1 MGMCV
6 NRAIPKPQEN
16 PVLALTMTYLIAEN
30 VTVDYPILDVSHR
43 SFKKDAL
50 SWVTGGRIGET
61 QHHHLRIRALED
73 VSIDIQPGQRIGL
86 LGHNGSGKSTF
97 LKVMAKVYW
106 PTLGTLKSVGKVT
119 SLLDLTLGMEVEATG
134 YENIYLRGAIL
145 GVKPAQVKQTIKDI
159 AEFSGLGDYLRLP
172 LRTYSS
178 GMLVR
183 LGFSISTAFPA
194 DIILMDEWLGVGDA
208 QFQEQA
214 NNRLNEMTANASI
227 LVLASHSPELI
238 YGVCNRCIR
247 LEHGK
252 IVEDFPIGSSP

>member
-1 MGMCV
+1 M
-6 NRAIPKPQEN
+6 A
-16 PVLALTMTYLIAEN
+16 YLIAEG
-30 VTVDYPILDVSHR
+30 VTVDYPILDVGRR

-50 SWVTGGRIGET
+50 SWVTGGRIGENAS
-61 QHHHLRIRALED
+61 HHLSIRALD
-73 VSIDIQPGQRIGL
+73 DIHLEIRPGEKLGL
-86 LGHNGSGKSTF
+86 LGHNGSGKSTL
-97 LKVMAKVYW
+97 LKVMANVYW
-106 PTLGTLKSVGKVT
+106 PTLGALRSSGRIT

-134 YENIYLRGAIL
+134 YENIFLRGAIL
-145 GVKPAQVKQTIKDI
+145 GVKPSEIKQTINGI
-159 AEFSGLGDYLRLP
+159 AEFSGLGDYLNLP

-214 NNRLNEMTANASI
+214 NKRLNEMTSNASI

-238 YGVCNRCIR
+238 DSVCNRGIR

-252 IVEDFPIGSSP
+252 ITEDFLIG

>member
-1 MGMCV
+1 
-6 NRAIPKPQEN
+6 
-16 PVLALTMTYLIAEN
+16 MTYLKAEG
-30 VTVDYPILDVSHR
+30 VTVDYPIMDVSHR

-61 QHHHLRIRALED
+61 QRHHLTIRALD
-73 VSIDIQPGQRIGL
+73 NVSLDILPGQRIGL

-97 LKVMAKVYW
+97 LKVMAQVYW
-106 PTLGTLKSVGKVT
+106 PTTGSLKSEGKIT

-145 GVKPAQVKQTIKDI
+145 GVKPQDIKKTVQDI
-159 AEFSGLGDYLRLP
+159 AEFSGLGDYLKLP

-214 NNRLNEMTANASI
+214 NKRLHEMTSNASI
-227 LVLASHSPELI
+227 LVLASHSPDLI
-238 YGVCNRCIR
+238 NSVCNRCIR

-252 IVEDFPIGSSP
+252 IVEDFPIEGTP